1 MNTNPEECCP
11 AISFPASLDEV
22 GCLQTYLE
30 DVSLQARLE
39 PAVSKRLRLA
49 VEEAVANII
58 NHSHATTVALQA
70 KIADGQIIIT
80 IDDDGIPFNPTQ
92 HSPTD
97 LSLSPDQR
105 PPGGMGIILLQ
116 RMSDAL
122 SYRHSQGHNILT
134 ITKNI

>member
-1 MNTNPEECCP
+1 MNMNPKDFCP
-11 AISFPASLDEV
+11 AISFSASLDEV

-30 DVSLQARLE
+30 GVSLQAKLQ

-58 NHSHATTVALQA
+58 NHSHATTIALQTM
-70 KIADGQIIIT
+70 IADGRIIIT

-92 HSPTD
+92 DSPTD

-122 SYRHSQGHNILT
+122 SYRYYKGHNILT